1 MKNVSLSTVFW
12 SAIVSKNTEKKFVPK
27 LKTWKLK
34 DPCMKEADVKT
45 LNDLL
50 YSKSLKSV
58 VKHRKLC
65 LKIKLIEGVTEL
77 HISGLC

>member
-1 MKNVSLSTVFW
+1 
-12 SAIVSKNTEKKFVPK
+12 
-27 LKTWKLK
+27 
-34 DPCMKEADVKT
+34 MKEADVKT